1 METQNDPKDTNAS
14 IDTDDLTDINDLTDK
29 HDSINTNASIDTND
43 PTDTNASI
51 DTNDLTYSKRLQHT
65 RKSGENIS
73 ENGMLISVMLVPEN
87 WCRISSFH
95 LISRFKK
102 KN

>member
-1 METQNDPKDTNAS
+1 MNEIFYAR
-14 IDTDDLTDINDLTDK
+14 LR
-29 HDSINTNASIDTND
+29 
-43 PTDTNASI
+43 
-51 DTNDLTYSKRLQHT
+51 SKFSMLESSFIIRDALFKTPRKGLQHT